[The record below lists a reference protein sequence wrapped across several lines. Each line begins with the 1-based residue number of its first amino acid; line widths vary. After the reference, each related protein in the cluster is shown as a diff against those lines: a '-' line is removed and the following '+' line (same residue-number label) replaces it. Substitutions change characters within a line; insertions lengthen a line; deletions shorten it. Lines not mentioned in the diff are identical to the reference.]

1 MKKKEIKII
10 KPAKTKNDLMQNYIE
25 EIKADFNNY
34 NNSLWMKQGS
44 LKKYTF
50 EQYID
55 VHFHIWI
62 SNIEMTP
69 EVEKEAYE
77 NYKKITNQMFGDK
90 TTEHLYFW
98 KNYEIWKENQ
108 IEKEKRQ
115 QKKLEEQKKREER
128 KALKEQKQ
136 SVKREYERKTTIY
149 LENYKFYKNDIL
161 WQYYNSLKP
170 IILKHVKKAFKYR
183 TEEQYNEIANSD
195 IVFRYKKT
203 LVDIADKLHFE
214 QIKEMNIKLAN
225 NGIVNGIISSNNYK
239 VKITTIIAGGEVQID
254 HYRVLVKNI

>member
-10 KPAKTKNDLMQNYIE
+10 KPAKTKNDLIQNYIE
-25 EIKADFNNY
+25 EIKTDFNNY

-50 EQYID
+50 EQYVD
-55 VHFHIWI
+55 AHFHIWI
-62 SNIEMTP
+62 SNVEMTS

-128 KALKEQKQ
+128 KALREQKQ
-136 SVKREYERKTTIY
+136 SVKKEYERKTIVY
-149 LENYKFYKNDIL
+149 LENYKFYKNDVL
-161 WQYYNSLKP
+161 WQYYNNLKTK
-170 IILKHVKKAFKYR
+170 ILQLLKKYFKYR
-183 TEEQYNEIANSD
+183 TDEQYNTMANLEIEN
-195 IVFRYKKT
+195 IYRNT
-203 LVDIADKLHFE
+203 LINIADKLHFE
-214 QIKEMNIKLAN
+214 QIIEMNVKLAN
-225 NGIVNGIISSNNYK
+225 NGIINGIVKSNNYK